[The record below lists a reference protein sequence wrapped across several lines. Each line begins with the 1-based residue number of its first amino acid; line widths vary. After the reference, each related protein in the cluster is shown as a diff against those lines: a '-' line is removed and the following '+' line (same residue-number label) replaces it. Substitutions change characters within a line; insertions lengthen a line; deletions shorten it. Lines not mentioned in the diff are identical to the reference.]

1 MDSNVGSSISL
12 FSPPFSQ
19 SPLLSQR
26 AFSSFLL
33 DPLSW
38 QFCPSPEQKGE
49 KRGGEIVPSH
59 GSGLGPTRRHTHP
72 KRRKEKEEANKDFHS
87 SLSLFLAEGQIPLTS
102 IS

>member
-49 KRGGEIVPSH
+49 KRGEDCPVSWQRPR
-59 GSGLGPTRRHTHP
+59 TDEVAHTSKKK
-72 KRRKEKEEANKDFHS
+72 KRKGG
-87 SLSLFLAEGQIPLTS
+87 GQ
-102 IS
+102 